1 MMAAFAAAEVIVI
14 ILRIL
19 LQLENKRRRNS
30 GVAGHVKDS
39 EYMNLTDKENPEFKV
54 CHRCFHLAPSDLRNI

>member
-19 LQLENKRRRNS
+19 LQFENKRRRNT